1 MVLVVVILAVIL
13 AFVLGIAVIGLA
25 FKLLWL
31 AVIGLVLG
39 ALARLVIPGRQ
50 NVGLLAT
57 SLCGIGGSLLGG
69 VIADALD
76 WGSILGFLTAIA
88 VAVGLILLVESS
100 QRGTAT

>member
-1 MVLVVVILAVIL
+1 VVLLLVILAVIL

-25 FKLLWL
+25 FKLFWL

-50 NVGLLAT
+50 QVGLLAT

-69 VIADALD
+69 VLADALD
-76 WGSILGFLTAIA
+76 FGSILGFLTAIA
-88 VAVGLILLVESS
+88 VAIGLILLVESS
-100 QRGTAT
+100 QRGAAR